1 MSRSRNKRYYDDSDD
16 MVERIR
22 RAREEFDKKANA
34 FQGPD
39 WPYYDKRIIVGKKK
53 KEDVLAAQ
61 AQADSTGSPASTETT
76 AKSSQPNTMPENAPV
91 TTADQT
97 SSWWA
102 AHREAQKISAPA
114 DTNDQSTKVTDRS
127 DDKAIS

>member
-1 MSRSRNKRYYDDSDD
+1 MSRSRNKKYYDDSDD

-39 WPYYDKRIIVGKKK
+39 WPYYDKRIIVGKKT
-53 KEDVLAAQ
+53 KEEFLAAQ
-61 AQADSTGSPASTETT
+61 AQADPTVAPSSTETT
-76 AKSSQPNTMPENAPV
+76 APSSQPNTVPENAPA

-102 AHREAQKISAPA
+102 AQREFQKSSATT
-114 DTNDQSTKVTDRS
+114 DTNDQPATGTEHS
-127 DDKAIS
+127 DDKAVS

>member
-16 MVERIR
+16 IVERIR

-53 KEDVLAAQ
+53 KEDLLAAQ
-61 AQADSTGSPASTETT
+61 AQADSTVIPASTEATP
-76 AKSSQPNTMPENAPV
+76 ASSQSKGVPENAPA

-102 AHREAQKISAPA
+102 AHREAQKTSPTA
-114 DTNDQSTKVTDRS
+114 DSNDQSANAIDRS
-127 DDKAIS
+127 

>member
-22 RAREEFDKKANA
+22 RAREAFEKKANA

-39 WPYYDKRIIVGKKK
+39 WPYYDKRIIQGKKT
-53 KEDVLAAQ
+53 KEEFLAAQ
-61 AQADSTGSPASTETT
+61 TEAAVDPANSETT
-76 AKSSQPNTMPENAPV
+76 PTPSQPNNVSEKTPV

-102 AHREAQKISAPA
+102 AQREAQKTSSTANA
-114 DTNDQSTKVTDRS
+114 NDQSTKSTDHS

>member
-1 MSRSRNKRYYDDSDD
+1 
-16 MVERIR
+16 V
-22 RAREEFDKKANA
+22 
-34 FQGPD
+34 
-39 WPYYDKRIIVGKKK
+39 
-53 KEDVLAAQ
+53 
-61 AQADSTGSPASTETT
+61 
-76 AKSSQPNTMPENAPV
+76 PENAPV

-114 DTNDQSTKVTDRS
+114 DTNDLSTKVTDRS

>member
-1 MSRSRNKRYYDDSDD
+1 

-22 RAREEFDKKANA
+22 RAREAFDKKANA

-39 WPYYDKRIIVGKKK
+39 WPYYDKRIIVGKKT
-53 KEDVLAAQ
+53 KEEFLAAQ
-61 AQADSTGSPASTETT
+61 AQADPTIAPGSTETAAT
-76 AKSSQPNTMPENAPV
+76 SSQSNTVPENAPV

-102 AHREAQKISAPA
+102 THREAQKTSATA

-127 DDKAIS
+127 NDKAIS

>member
-1 MSRSRNKRYYDDSDD
+1 MSRSRNRRYYDDSDD

-22 RAREEFDKKANA
+22 RAREAFDKKANA

-39 WPYYDKRIIVGKKK
+39 WPFYDKRIIVGKKT
-53 KEDVLAAQ
+53 KEEFLAAQ
-61 AQADSTGSPASTETT
+61 AQADSNVIPSKTETAT
-76 AKSSQPNTMPENAPV
+76 TSSQPNTVPENAPV

-102 AHREAQKISAPA
+102 AQRESQKASAITA
-114 DTNDQSTKVTDRS
+114 TNDQTSTGIEPS
-127 DDKAIS
+127 DDKVV